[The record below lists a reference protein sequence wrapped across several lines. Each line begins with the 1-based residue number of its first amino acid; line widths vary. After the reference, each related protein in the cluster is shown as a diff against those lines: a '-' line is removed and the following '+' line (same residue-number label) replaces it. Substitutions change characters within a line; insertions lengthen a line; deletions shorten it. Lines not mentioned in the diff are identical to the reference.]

1 MMLNAGSKLGP
12 YEIIAAAGAGG
23 MGEVYRARDTRLDR
37 TVAIKILPEAFAADP
52 SRLRR
57 FEQESRSVAAL
68 NHPNILAIYDVGM
81 NDASP
86 YLVMEYLEGKT
97 LRERLNESALPVS
110 RAVDLA
116 QQIARGLAAAH
127 ERGIVHR
134 DLKPENI
141 FLTRDGHAKLLD
153 FGLAKPLANA
163 ADATVGGSTTTPG
176 VVLGTA
182 GYMAPEQVR
191 GENVDQ
197 RADIFSFGAVLYEML
212 GGKRAFNGDSSVEI
226 MAAILKAEPP
236 EFDPTLKV
244 SPGLDRVVR
253 HCLEKNPSDRF
264 QSARD
269 LTFALGALSGSD
281 VSSAQR
287 AIPAAT
293 WRNRWLPWA
302 IAAGLACVTLAA
314 LAFLFL
320 RSGTE
325 QKRRM
330 QFAIPVQGEVAY
342 FATSADGEMLAYV
355 SPDEKTGIGVLYIQR
370 VGDASATRL
379 DGTEGATYPFWS
391 PDHKFLAFFADSH
404 LKKIPVTGGV
414 PQSLASAPMARGG
427 SWGTKDV
434 IIYAPDVGG
443 MLWRVNADG
452 TGNANLS
459 QPYYD
464 RDLDASHRFP
474 AFLPDGEHFVFW
486 AGNFNQLPDD
496 KVTGI
501 YISSL
506 SAKTKKLVVLCRSSA
521 GYAGNSLYYADDEGV
536 LRAQPIDRDGNQKGE
551 ARVVAERVG
560 RYPSTY
566 LSAFSVST
574 AGTVIYGVGAGAPL
588 SQLTWY
594 DRNGKQVGAVG
605 DPSVQANPSLS
616 PDNSQ
621 VAIDIID
628 EKTNNVDV
636 WLENVEH
643 GTMTRFTYDPAEETN
658 GVWSPDGSML
668 AYRNAGQRQLVIK
681 KTRGFEQA
689 RPLITRNIEAVSDM
703 DPTAWTVDGKQI
715 LTTSQPIEGGSVLD
729 LVTMDGKYS
738 TILPGPAERQNGQFS
753 PNGKWLAYG
762 SNETGEW
769 EIYATPFPN
778 VGGKIQISR
787 GGGKEPRWNRNGKEI
802 FYLGPKNM
810 LTAVSVSDDG
820 GTLSTGTPET
830 LFQLNGRA
838 PVSSTDLFTYDV
850 TKDGQRFLVNRY
862 LKPGTVPPLNI
873 VFNATEGA
881 R

>member
-1 MMLNAGSKLGP
+1 MALSTGTQLGP
-12 YEIIAAAGAGG
+12 YEILATAGVGG
-23 MGEVYRARDTRLDR
+23 MGEVYRARDSRLDR
-37 TVAIKILPEAFAADP
+37 TVAIKVLPEAFAADP

-68 NHPNILAIYDVGM
+68 NHPNILAIYDVGV
-81 NDASP
+81 NDNSP

-97 LRERLNESALPVS
+97 LRERLEEGALPVS
-110 RAVDLA
+110 RAIDLA

-153 FGLAKPLANA
+153 FGLAKPLASA
-163 ADATVGGSTTTPG
+163 ADATVGSSTTSPG

-191 GENVDQ
+191 GEAVDA

-226 MAAILKAEPP
+226 MAAILKQEPP
-236 EFDPTLKV
+236 EFDSAIKV

-253 HCLEKNPSDRF
+253 HCLEKNPADRF

-269 LTFALGALSGSD
+269 LTFALGTLSSSD
-281 VSSAQR
+281 VTGAQR
-287 AIPAAT
+287 AIAGASS
-293 WRNRWLPWA
+293 RKRWLPWA
-302 IAAGLACVTLAA
+302 IAGLACVTLAV
-314 LAFLFL
+314 LAIFFAH
-320 RSGTE
+320 SGAG
-325 QKRRM
+325 QKSRM
-330 QFAIPVQGEVAY
+330 QFAIPVQGEVSY
-342 FATSADGEMLAYV
+342 FAISADGEMLAYV

-414 PQSLASAPMARGG
+414 PQSLASAPVARGG
-427 SWGTKDV
+427 TWGTKDI

-452 TGNANLS
+452 SGDANLS
-459 QPYYD
+459 QPFYD
-464 RDLDASHRFP
+464 GNRDASHRFP

-496 KVTGI
+496 KITGI
-501 YISSL
+501 YLASL
-506 SAKTKKLVVLCRSSA
+506 SAKAKKLIVLCRSSA
-521 GYAGNSLYYADDEGV
+521 GYSGNSLYYVDDEGV
-536 LRAQPIDRDGNQKGE
+536 LRALPIDRDGNQKGE
-551 ARVVAERVG
+551 ARVVAQRVG

-566 LSAFSVST
+566 LSAFSVSN
-574 AGTVIYGVGAGAPL
+574 AGTVIYGLGTGAPM

-594 DRNGKQVGAVG
+594 DRNGKQVGTLG

-658 GVWSPDGSML
+658 GVWSPDGSTVV
-668 AYRNAGQRQLVIK
+668 YRNAGQRQLEVK
-681 KTRGFEQA
+681 KTRGFEPAQA
-689 RPLITRNIEAVSDM
+689 LITRQTEAFSDM
-703 DPTAWTVDGKQI
+703 DPTAWTPDGKYV
-715 LTTSQPIEGGSVLD
+715 LTTSQPVEGGSVLD
-729 LVTMDGKYS
+729 LVAMDGKFT
-738 TILPGPAERQNGQFS
+738 TILPGPAERQGGQFS
-753 PNGKWLAYG
+753 PSGKWLAYA

-787 GGGKEPRWNRNGKEI
+787 GGGTQPRWNRNGKEI

-810 LTAVSVSDDG
+810 LTAVSVNDDG
-820 GTLSTGTPET
+820 GTLSTGTPQT

-838 PVSSTDLFTYDV
+838 PVSSTDLLTYDV

-862 LKPGTVPPLNI
+862 LKPASVPPLNI
-873 VFNATEGA
+873 VFNATETA

>member
-1 MMLNAGSKLGP
+1 MALSTGTRLGP
-12 YEIIAAAGAGG
+12 YEIVAPAGAGG

-37 TVAIKILPEAFAADP
+37 TVAIKVLPEAFAADP

-81 NDASP
+81 NDGSP

-110 RAVDLA
+110 RAVELA

-153 FGLAKPLANA
+153 FGLAKPLASA
-163 ADATVGGSTTTPG
+163 ADATVGGSSSTTPG

-191 GENVDQ
+191 GENVDP

-236 EFDPTLKV
+236 EFDPAIKI

-253 HCLEKNPSDRF
+253 HCLEKNPADRF

-287 AIPAAT
+287 ALPGFPSQS
-293 WRNRWLPWA
+293 RWLPWG
-302 IAAGLACVTLAA
+302 IAA
-314 LAFLFL
+314 LACISVVVLAL
-320 RSGTE
+320 VLGLHGNSA
-325 QKRRM
+325 RRM

-342 FATSADGEMLAYV
+342 FAISADGEMLAYV

-404 LKKIPVTGGV
+404 LKKVPVTGGV
-414 PQSLASAPMARGG
+414 PQTLASAPVARGG
-427 SWGTKDV
+427 TWGTKDV

-452 TGNANLS
+452 TDNANLS
-459 QPYYD
+459 QPFYD
-464 RDLDASHRFP
+464 GDRDASHRFP

-501 YISSL
+501 YLASL
-506 SAKTKKLVVLCRSSA
+506 TAKTKKLIVLCRSSA
-521 GYAGNSLYYADDEGV
+521 GYSGNSLYYVDDEGV
-536 LRAQPIDRDGNQKGE
+536 LRALPIDRDGNQKGE
-551 ARVVAERVG
+551 ARVVAQRVG

-574 AGTVIYGVGAGAPL
+574 AGTVIYGLGTGAPM

-594 DRNGKQVGAVG
+594 DRSGKQVGTVG
-605 DPSVQANPSLS
+605 DPSVQANPTLS

-658 GVWSPDGSML
+658 GVWSPDGSTL
-668 AYRNAGQRQLVIK
+668 AYRNAGQRQLIIK
-681 KTRGFEQA
+681 KTRGFEQGQ
-689 RPLITRNIEAVSDM
+689 PLITRKREAFSDM
-703 DPTAWTVDGKQI
+703 DPNAWTPDGKQV

-729 LVTMDGKYS
+729 LITMDGRFT

-753 PNGKWLAYG
+753 PNGKWLAYA

-787 GGGKEPRWNRNGKEI
+787 GGGKEPRWNHNGKEI

-810 LTAVSVSDDG
+810 LTAVSINDDG
-820 GTLSTGTPET
+820 GTLSIGTPQT

-838 PVSSTDLFTYDV
+838 PISSTDLFTYDV

-862 LKPGTVPPLNI
+862 LRPASVPPLNI
-873 VFNATEGA
+873 VFNATDGT